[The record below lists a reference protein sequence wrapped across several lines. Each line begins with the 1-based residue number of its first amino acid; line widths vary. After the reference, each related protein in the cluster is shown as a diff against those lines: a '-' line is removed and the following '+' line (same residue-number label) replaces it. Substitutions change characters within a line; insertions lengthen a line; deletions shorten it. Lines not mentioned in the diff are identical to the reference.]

1 MTSAFCFLPYLENK
15 TGLSELRVRADL
27 ADGQATR
34 LTNFSAIQSLSLFWG
49 SWNVMNMLPR
59 WSRSIQQTLTSLVF
73 HVSALLLAIAVSFSC
88 AKRKM
93 CPSLNETVLESVLAD
108 SPQLVLLHV
117 VRCPKVNS
125 TSILCLSNYTPML
138 RSLAIT
144 FVVRG
149 QLQSFKPTIMQA
161 GSGFAYVSANCPYP
175 PPRTYTGSTRH
186 R

>member
-1 MTSAFCFLPYLENK
+1 
-15 TGLSELRVRADL
+15 
-27 ADGQATR
+27 
-34 LTNFSAIQSLSLFWG
+34 
-49 SWNVMNMLPR
+49 
-59 WSRSIQQTLTSLVF
+59 
-73 HVSALLLAIAVSFSC
+73 
-88 AKRKM
+88 M
-93 CPSLNETVLESVLAD
+93 CPSLNETVLESVLAN

-175 PPRTYTGSTRH
+175 PPRTYTGSTGH
-186 R
+186 RWFVSRNPHLLCVLFTQVASAFIFNSSEVWSHHTIYTYPSTSRRSRNYSEWVIFPLPVGSRDHSHYMF